1 MSVREQYSESI
12 LLPDVL
18 SIRNI
23 SDIHS
28 KITALFEN
36 NDSVVLDIP
45 DRAEAD
51 LSFVQLIEAVRRHAE
66 ANDKVLA
73 LAAPANGH
81 VLKVLERAGFLEAF
95 SGEDTKFWLHEEVKP

>member
-1 MSVREQYSESI
+1 M
-12 LLPDVL
+12 

-23 SDIHS
+23 SDISS
-28 KITALFEN
+28 KITALFKN
-36 NDSVVLDIP
+36 NNSVVLDIP
-45 DRAEAD
+45 ERAEAD

-66 ANDKVLA
+66 ANEKTLA

-95 SGEDTKFWLHEEVKP
+95 NGEDTKFWLHEEVKP